1 MIKFQDNNNKTLH
14 KKHHFLMQGSIL
26 AVSGIIVRII
36 GLFYRIPMINIIG
49 NKGNGY
55 YTSAYS
61 VYSLF
66 LILSSYSFPIS
77 ISKVVSERL
86 AVGRYKDVK
95 NVIKASLIIALFV
108 GLIMFLIM
116 FYGAEFISN
125 IYRKPLLKFALRALA
140 PTLFIMSF
148 LGVFRGLFQGMGN
161 MIPTAIS
168 QIFEQIANAI
178 TSILFAYILFNR
190 GVIANMIYEST
201 EYSYAFGARGG
212 AIGTGIGAFTALA
225 FLFFVFLSLM
235 SKYKMLLNNNNY
247 YEPESRNRIFKVLY
261 HTMIPIIVSGTI
273 YNLTSVLDD
282 LIFSNVLTIM
292 KSELNIVVLWGVFG
306 NYHLLFNIPVAVANS
321 LTSSI
326 IPSISTSVE
335 KNEVREVV
343 LKVKYSIKYTMLIV
357 TPAFVGLIILADP
370 ICRVLFKEN
379 LDILIN
385 MLRAG
390 SIAVVFFSLSTV
402 TIGILQGLGHYT
414 KPLKNTLIALLVHI
428 IACLIFLI
436 PLRQN
441 IYGIVFGMIVF
452 AMVLFILNQRDLNR
466 IVRYRNSSFQRRY
479 ILTFTLMFLSAA
491 LMGITTYFV
500 NRFLLKYVLTSGSY
514 FSMLLRLLICIIIA
528 IFVYCFFIIMLG
540 VVRKRDSDYIPF
552 ISRFEFLL
560 RG

>member
-1 MIKFQDNNNKTLH
+1 MNETQNLNRNPH

-77 ISKVVSERL
+77 ISKIVSERL

-95 NVIKASLIIALFV
+95 NVIKSSFVIALFV
-108 GLIMFLIM
+108 GLIMFAIM
-116 FYGAEFISN
+116 FFGAEFISN

-168 QIFEQIANAI
+168 QIFEQIANAV
-178 TSILFAYILFNR
+178 TSLLFAYLLFNK
-190 GVIANMIYEST
+190 GVIANMIYETT
-201 EYSYAFGARGG
+201 EYSYAFGAKGG
-212 AIGTGIGAFTALA
+212 AIGTGIGAFVALA
-225 FLFFVFLSLM
+225 FLFFMFLSLV

-247 YEPESRNRIFKVLY
+247 YEPESRNKIYTVLY

-273 YNLTSVLDD
+273 YNLTTVLDD

-357 TPAFVGLIILADP
+357 VPAFVGLTILADP

-379 LDILIN
+379 LDMLIN

-402 TIGILQGLGHYT
+402 TIGILQGLGYYT
-414 KPLKNTLIALLVHI
+414 KPLKNTLIALAIHI
-428 IACLIFLI
+428 IACLILLI

-441 IYGIVFGMIVF
+441 IYGIVFGMIIF
-452 AMVLFILNQRDLNR
+452 ALTLFVLNQRDLNK
-466 IVRYRNSSFQRRY
+466 IVRYRNSRFQKRY
-479 ILTFTLMFLSAA
+479 ILTFFLMFLSAG
-491 LMGITTYFV
+491 LMGVSTYFV
-500 NRFLLKYVLTSGSY
+500 NRFLYNHLLTSGS
-514 FSMLLRLLICIIIA
+514 FMATVLRLIICIFVA
-528 IFVYCFFIIMLG
+528 VFVYCFFIIMLG
-540 VVRKRDSDYIPF
+540 VVRKRDADYIPF
-552 ISRFEFLL
+552 ISKFDFLL

>member
-1 MIKFQDNNNKTLH
+1 MNQIQNNYKNPH
-14 KKHHFLMQGSIL
+14 RKHHFLMQGSIL

-77 ISKVVSERL
+77 ISKIVSERL

-95 NVIKASLIIALFV
+95 NVIKASLVIALVV
-108 GLIMFLIM
+108 GFIMFSIM
-116 FYGAEFISN
+116 FFGAEFISN
-125 IYRKPLLKFALRALA
+125 IYRKPLLKFALQALA

-161 MIPTAIS
+161 MIPTAMS
-168 QIFEQIANAI
+168 QLFEQIANAI
-178 TSILFAYILFNR
+178 TSLLFAYLLFNK
-190 GVIANMIYEST
+190 GLIANMIYDTT
-201 EYSYAFGARGG
+201 EYSYAFGAKGG
-212 AIGTGIGAFTALA
+212 AIGTGIGAFVALA
-225 FLFFVFLSLM
+225 FLFFMFLSLV
-235 SKYKMLLNNNNY
+235 SKYKMLLDNNNY
-247 YEPESRNRIFKVLY
+247 YEPESRSKVFSVLY

-273 YNLTSVLDD
+273 YNLTTVLDD

-343 LKVKYSIKYTMLIV
+343 LKVKYSIEYTMLIV
-357 TPAFVGLIILADP
+357 APAFVGLIILADP

-379 LDILIN
+379 LDILIRL
-385 MLRAG
+385 LRAG

-402 TIGILQGLGHYT
+402 TIGILQGLGYYT
-414 KPLKNTLIALLVHI
+414 KPLKNTLIALLIHV
-428 IACLIFLI
+428 IACLILLI
-436 PLRQN
+436 PLKQN
-441 IYGIVFGMIVF
+441 IYGIVFGMIIF
-452 AMVLFILNQRDLNR
+452 AMVLFILNQRDLNK

-479 ILTFTLMFLSAA
+479 ILTFFLMFLSAGI
-491 LMGITTYFV
+491 MGITTYFL
-500 NRFLLKYVLTSGSY
+500 NKFLANNVFTSGS
-514 FSMLLRLLICIIIA
+514 FLSIVIRLLICIVFA
-528 IFVYCFFIIMLG
+528 ITVYGFFIIMLG
-540 VVRKRDSDYIPF
+540 VVRKRDADYIPF
-552 ISRFEFLL
+552 ISKFEFVL